1 MTSYEK
7 YVIKNSVLSANRP
20 ALINL
25 SLVMVAIALATFEFK
40 VKIEKDDSFPT
51 MTKQRN
57 ISVRRLF

>member
-7 YVIKNSVLSANRP
+7 NVIKNSVLSANRP

-51 MTKQRN
+51 MTKQ
-57 ISVRRLF
+57 

>member
-7 YVIKNSVLSANRP
+7 NVIKNSVLSANRP

-51 MTKQRN
+51 KQRN

>member
-1 MTSYEK
+1 
-7 YVIKNSVLSANRP
+7 
-20 ALINL
+20 
-25 SLVMVAIALATFEFK
+25 MVAIALATFEFK